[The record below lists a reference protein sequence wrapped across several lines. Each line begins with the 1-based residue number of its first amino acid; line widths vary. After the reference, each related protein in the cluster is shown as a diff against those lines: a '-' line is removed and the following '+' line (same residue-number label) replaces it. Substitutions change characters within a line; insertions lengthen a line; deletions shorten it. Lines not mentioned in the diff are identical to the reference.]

1 MSHEGDGSRVFVM
14 SVELP
19 GPVRACRHR
28 DAIEETRGRGAA
40 RRWMKRLSTRA
51 STHALN
57 ENQATACSRSR
68 AQLRLTPEGSL
79 MPDSAQSSDGV
90 ITKPSSK
97 SVAQTIDGLRRLM
110 ADRGFTVF
118 NVIDHSGVAG
128 RAGVQMPDSKLVM
141 FGKPAVGAAVMIAAP
156 LAALDIPLKVLVWE
170 DGNGAVSVS
179 YNSPGFLAERH
190 HLEGALRA
198 PFDAVESI
206 VEALPGA

>member
-1 MSHEGDGSRVFVM
+1 
-14 SVELP
+14 
-19 GPVRACRHR
+19 
-28 DAIEETRGRGAA
+28 
-40 RRWMKRLSTRA
+40 
-51 STHALN
+51 
-57 ENQATACSRSR
+57 
-68 AQLRLTPEGSL
+68 
-79 MPDSAQSSDGV
+79 MPDSTQSSDGV

-141 FGKPAVGAAVMIAAP
+141 FGKPAVGAAVMLAAP

-170 DGNGAVSVS
+170 DRNGAVSVS
-179 YNSPGFLAERH
+179 YNSPGFLAGRH